1 MASPLRPGKAPVVY
15 LPVMVLSDAC
25 HASDDWPF
33 RVPSRRF
40 NLSERK
46 VFANIEPVSL
56 RALNRRMAELLHY
69 CELQKNNPRKAV
81 LDEISELNVIRD
93 ELRRIQQRAAERPR
107 YASHSLPK
115 EFPTLDALLLRLN
128 AVAQQ
133 IAKTAKNDP
142 YRPELLNEITRL
154 SLAADSFFKKEL

>member
-1 MASPLRPGKAPVVY
+1 M
-15 LPVMVLSDAC
+15 
-25 HASDDWPF
+25 
-33 RVPSRRF
+33 
-40 NLSERK
+40 
-46 VFANIEPVSL
+46 
-56 RALNRRMAELLHY
+56 
-69 CELQKNNPRKAV
+69 

-93 ELRRIQQRAAERPR
+93 ELRRIQQRAAERPP

-115 EFPTLDALLLRLN
+115 EFPTLEALLLRLN

-133 IAKTAKNDP
+133 IAKTAKDDP